1 MCPIPIGKFTR
12 QSARDKLPLEQH
24 VQAQSAYRKTSSS
37 YRQTWGSPHGT
48 SIGHR
53 SPYRTLPDL
62 AIITVRGNPSGTPI
76 LSVRLL
82 PCQSFA
88 PMEHTPSADYLL
100 ANAES
105 TAVVEFSLG
114 LSGVSYLCSS
124 AVLTCSAKGKLTC
137 K

>member
-1 MCPIPIGKFTR
+1 MCPIPIGKFTP

-24 VQAQSAYRKTSSS
+24 VQAESAHRKIFMISAR
-37 YRQTWGSPHGT
+37 RQGSPHGA
-48 SIGHR
+48 SIGDR

-82 PCQSFA
+82 RCQSFA

-137 K
+137 